1 MKKVKLYFGALN
13 SSVSMQIEE
22 QTGIKVSLP
31 QYDKDADAL
40 VRLYIRGIILDS
52 KKHKAD
58 KRLVRKIIQYFKTHP
73 LRGLK

>member
-40 VRLYIRGIILDS
+40 VRLYIRLF
-52 KKHKAD
+52 
-58 KRLVRKIIQYFKTHP
+58 L
-73 LRGLK
+73 